1 MGLLFVTF
9 FLLVA
14 ISVGATLW
22 GVEAQK
28 TDALVVNLA
37 GRQRMLIQQMT
48 RLAKEI
54 GPHPDESHIV
64 LLLDSVETFS
74 VTQQALRYGG
84 EAPYLPEKNVH
95 LPPTRDINLQ
105 KQLDLVSS
113 LWLDYRSVLDL
124 MYISSSDVMMPDD
137 ALGDL
142 DSLSSAL
149 AAETDQAVRMFES
162 VATRKLTLI
171 RWVQAGFLV
180 GAFSLLVIGVLITRG
195 SIIEPL
201 KSLGET
207 AKRIGSGDL
216 ESPVIVD
223 GPDEVKIL
231 ASSFEAMRLQMDTSH
246 QQLHAWA
253 TTLEERVDQR
263 TQELNALYQVS
274 RDISSRLEINH
285 VLDSVTAKAGELL
298 KAEAAFL
305 CLLDDNGGQLT
316 LHSASGPR
324 GSVVQ
329 PRTSVWESVAGQ
341 VLTGVNAMPCGV
353 DGCLGVCSIM
363 AKPYQASHL
372 AAPLRVGER
381 VIGALCVGSSQ
392 KEAFTDESAVLLARL
407 ANSAA
412 VALENARLYAEAE
425 RLGILEERQRIAAEM
440 HDGLA
445 QTMSYLHINVDL
457 AREQIKKGQ
466 SKLAV
471 NTLSQVQTVM
481 EQSLVEIRRAIE
493 HLQTETHLRFTL
505 QDQLSEIVKEFDS
518 PGTNVSWQTI
528 SITPLVLS
536 HEQSEQLQRIVREA
550 MVNAVR
556 HSNAQHISLRLEEE
570 NENIRVV
577 IEDDGCGFD
586 PNKASSNDGQLHF
599 GLKIMRARA
608 KRAGIQLNIYST
620 IGEGTRVILTL

>member
-1 MGLLFVTF
+1 
-9 FLLVA
+9 
-14 ISVGATLW
+14 
-22 GVEAQK
+22 
-28 TDALVVNLA
+28 
-37 GRQRMLIQQMT
+37 
-48 RLAKEI
+48 
-54 GPHPDESHIV
+54 
-64 LLLDSVETFS
+64 
-74 VTQQALRYGG
+74 
-84 EAPYLPEKNVH
+84 
-95 LPPTRDINLQ
+95 
-105 KQLDLVSS
+105 
-113 LWLDYRSVLDL
+113 
-124 MYISSSDVMMPDD
+124 
-137 ALGDL
+137 
-142 DSLSSAL
+142 
-149 AAETDQAVRMFES
+149 VRMFES

>member
-1 MGLLFVTF
+1 MGLLLVTF

-14 ISVGATLW
+14 ISAGATLW

-37 GRQRMLIQQMT
+37 GRQRMLVQQMT

-54 GPHPDESHIV
+54 ESRPRETHIT
-64 LLLDSVETFS
+64 LLLDSTEAFVI
-74 VTQQALRYGG
+74 TQHALRYGG
-84 EAPYLPEKNVH
+84 EAPYLPGQTVR
-95 LPPTRDINLQ
+95 LPSPRDTQIQ

-113 LWLDYRSVLDL
+113 LWLDFRSVLDL
-124 MYISSSDVMMPDD
+124 MSAPHSEDISLDTT
-137 ALGDL
+137 LGDL
-142 DSLSSAL
+142 DSLSAAL
-149 AAETDQAVRMFES
+149 AAETDLAVRMFES
-162 VATRKLTLI
+162 DATRKLAII
-171 RWVQAGFLV
+171 RWVQVGFLA
-180 GAFSLLVIGVLITRG
+180 GAFSLLVIGVLITRS

-201 KSLGET
+201 KSIGE
-207 AKRIGSGDL
+207 AANRIGNGDL

-223 GPDEVKIL
+223 GPDEVKLL
-231 ASSFEAMRLQMDTSH
+231 ASSFEAMRLQMEASH
-246 QQLHAWA
+246 QQLQTWA
-253 TTLEERVDQR
+253 NTLEERVNQR
-263 TQELNALYQVS
+263 TQEINALYQVS
-274 RDISSRLEINH
+274 RDISSRLEINY

-324 GSVVQ
+324 DSVVQ

-341 VLTGVNAMPCGV
+341 VLSGVNAMPCGV

-363 AKPYQASHL
+363 AKPFQVSHL
-372 AAPLRVGER
+372 AAPLRIGER

-445 QTMSYLHINVDL
+445 QTMSFLHINVDL
-457 AREQIKKGQ
+457 AREQVENGQ
-466 SKLAV
+466 PKLAI
-471 NTLSQVQTVM
+471 NTLSQVQTAM
-481 EQSLVEIRRAIE
+481 EQSLVEIRHAIDS
-493 HLQTETHLRFTL
+493 LQAETPLRFTL
-505 QDQLSEIVKEFDS
+505 QDQLSEIVQEFNFT
-518 PGTNVSWQTI
+518 GKHVSWQTN
-528 SITPLVLS
+528 SVAPLVLS
-536 HEQSEQLQRIVREA
+536 HEKSEQVQRIVREA

-556 HSNAQHISLRLEEE
+556 HSNAQHVSLKLEEGD
-570 NENIRVV
+570 ENIRVV

-586 PNKASSNDGQLHF
+586 PDEASSSGGQLHF

-608 KRAGIQLNIYST
+608 SRAGIQLNIYST